1 VNGWVDVAWVLESEW
16 TRLGGVLAGLV
27 SALRWGPRWG
37 RWLAGVLTANYRL
50 ALKVQDCEA
59 LSESLTR
66 SLAELDRER
75 AEIDRLRGEVDRL
88 RAAQNSSR
96 SDRAR
101 RGSSD

>member
-1 VNGWVDVAWVLESEW
+1 MGAVSVLESEGA
-16 TRLGGVLAGLV
+16 RLGGLLAGLV
-27 SALRWGPRWG
+27 SVLRWGPRCG
-37 RWLAGVLTANYRL
+37 RWCAGVLTANYRL
-50 ALKVQDCEA
+50 ALKSQDCDA

-75 AEIDRLRGEVDRL
+75 AEIDRLRGEIDRL
-88 RAAQNSSR
+88 RAAQASLR